1 MLSSSFKQQS
11 NTNRVF
17 YTAEQIAS
25 VLSSCS
31 VRIGGEIDTHY
42 LIYCPFH
49 YNVNTPA
56 AEVDKEKGVF
66 ICFACGESGSLM
78 DMVMRITSRNFFEA
92 SRLIKSAEK
101 EFNIADI
108 VMGRLES
115 NPDELQEF
123 DSNLINR
130 LHSDLLSSSDAVR
143 YFKSRS
149 INLESIEFFKLG
161 YSMKQHMVTV
171 PVCDHRGM
179 YVGFVGRSIE
189 GKTFKN
195 STNLPKKHVLFNLH
209 NVRFNNIAVVESS
222 FDAIRLHQVGI
233 AAVATLGA
241 SISKNQ
247 IDLLNKYA
255 SSVILCPDKDEAG
268 EKMVSKIK
276 DNMLKK
282 DITIVNVGNAKDIGD
297 LSDNDIQEVFKK
309 SMNDNLLAI

>member
-101 EFNIADI
+101 EFNIANI

-209 NVRFNNIAVVESS
+209 NVKFNNIAVVESS
-222 FDAIRLHQVGI
+222 FDAIRLYQVGI

>member
-108 VMGRLES
+108 VIGRLES

-233 AAVATLGA
+233 PAVATLGA

-282 DITIVNVGNAKDIGD
+282 DITIVNVGSAKDIGD
-297 LSDNDIQEVFKK
+297 LSDDDIQEVFKK